1 MLLLNPDSR
10 RAKTDILHRSEMHK
24 TIMRLLPEHMGESPR
39 EQANL
44 LWRTDERNGFTQ
56 LFVQST
62 MELRLGNLP
71 DGYTMTETEL
81 DYNRVLDTMLVGTE
95 ITYRIAANPTAVRT
109 RTTGSG
115 VHKQRVPLCGEA
127 ADDWWTNRA
136 QQSGLTVVLFD
147 SVAED
152 ARMFGKG
159 NATLHVVNFSGQA
172 HIEDVN
178 KFRASITIGVGRGK
192 SYGTGLLLA
201 APSTGAFAAIS

>member
-10 RAKTDILHRSEMHK
+10 RAKTDILHRNEMHK
-24 TIMRLLPEHMGESPR
+24 TVMRLLPEYMGESPR

-44 LWRTDERNGFTQ
+44 LWRTDKRNGFTQ

-81 DYNRVLDTMLVGTE
+81 DYNRVLDTMDVGTE

-109 RTTGSG
+109 RATGAR
-115 VHKQRVPLCGEA
+115 VHKQRVSLCGEA
-127 ADDWWTNRA
+127 ANDWWTNRA
-136 QQSGLTVVLFD
+136 QQSGLAVDPFD

-152 ARMFGKG
+152 ARTFGKG

-172 HIEDVN
+172 HVEDVD
-178 KFRASITIGVGRGK
+178 KLRTSITVGVGRGK

-201 APSTGAFAAIS
+201 APSAVTFVTVI